1 MSKIKLNVLGK
12 CPYCGAPNTKKIN
25 ETEYLCNHCGQTS
38 FIEKDLDTYD
48 SSNLNLKDIIVKSN
62 SNKESELEKTV
73 SYLVKLTRLAALK
86 VFSLIATC
94 FKLLKKL
101 LERII
106 KLLKSIFMFIQSIYL
121 KPKSFEQE
129 SLLILATMFIVMIAL
144 TIIVS
149 LIG

>member
-12 CPYCGAPNTKKIN
+12 CPYCGAPNTRKIN

-38 FIEKDLDTYD
+38 FIEKELNTYD

-73 SYLVKLTRLAALK
+73 SYIVKLARIASLK
-86 VFSLIATC
+86 LFSLIATC
-94 FKLLKKL
+94 LKLLKKL

-106 KLLKSIFMFIQSIYL
+106 KLLKAIFRFIQSIYL

-129 SLLILATMFIVMIAL
+129 TLLILATIIIGFIVL
-144 TIIVS
+144 IIILS